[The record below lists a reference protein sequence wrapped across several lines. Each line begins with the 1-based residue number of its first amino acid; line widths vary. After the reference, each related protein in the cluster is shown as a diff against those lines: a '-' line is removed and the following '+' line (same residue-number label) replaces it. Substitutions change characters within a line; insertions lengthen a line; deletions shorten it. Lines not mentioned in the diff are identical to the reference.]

1 VNALASNT
9 SLHQLME
16 RYPFLLDF
24 LAGYNKKF
32 ELLQNPIMRATVGR
46 AATLGRVAEMGDI
59 PLEDL
64 VRDIAAEVRSR
75 TGEVLHPGAGAQ
87 DPDSEGTIGGS
98 AAPGSA
104 GASGTAGAL
113 GPDGASHS
121 PAAAGSEG
129 AVGAP
134 AGSPPGGATRMKE
147 LIKDL
152 HDGLPPEEARQRFD
166 ALIKNVS
173 PEQIGAMEEQ
183 LIREGM
189 PVQEIQRM
197 CDLHVAVMR
206 GGLDQSAE
214 VTAPPGHP
222 IHTYMA
228 ANEVITDLANRLGDQ
243 SSRISGGASTAP
255 EPGWAPSSGGGT
267 GPLGHGE
274 GAPDPGS
281 SSSSRGGAGVSGDGG
296 AAPAEPAL
304 RRDMSRVLEELSG
317 VHNHYLRKENQLF
330 PFLERHGITGPPK
343 VMWGVHDEIRTQMKE
358 ARAAVEGAP
367 AEEVSRKAAAFTRS
381 VIEMVYKENK
391 ILFPLAAQTLSR
403 REWVEARKGEDELG
417 YAFVE
422 PAAPFEAK
430 EPKGG
435 GISLPIVAVPAPS
448 HAAAGPAAS
457 TDALLDL
464 GTGRLTL
471 EQVDM
476 ILRVLPV
483 DLSFVDA
490 DGFVRYYSE
499 TAERL
504 FPRTPGAIGRHVEN
518 CHPPKSVH
526 MVKEILR
533 AFAAGEREVA
543 EFWIEMGG
551 KFIHIRYYAVR
562 SPKGAYLGCLEVSQ
576 DVTGIRALEGQ
587 RRLLEWN

>member
-1 VNALASNT
+1 LGRPSLNKENDTVNALASNT
-9 SLHQLME
+9 SLHQLVE
-16 RYPFLLDF
+16 RYPFLVEF

-46 AATLGRVAEMGDI
+46 AATLGRVAEMGGI
-59 PLEDL
+59 SVEALI
-64 VRDIAAEVRSR
+64 RDIAREVRER
-75 TGEVLHPGAGAQ
+75 TGEAPTDGTSGAV
-87 DPDSEGTIGGS
+87 PS
-98 AAPGSA
+98 APG
-104 GASGTAGAL
+104 GGT
-113 GPDGASHS
+113 
-121 PAAAGSEG
+121 
-129 AVGAP
+129 
-134 AGSPPGGATRMKE
+134 GGAAEMKR
-147 LIKDL
+147 LIQDL
-152 HDGLPPEEARQRFD
+152 HGGLPPEEARKRFD
-166 ALIKNVS
+166 DLIKDVS

-206 GGLDQSAE
+206 GGLDRNAE

-222 IHTYMA
+222 VHTYMA
-228 ANEVITDLANRLGDQ
+228 ANEVITGLANRLGDLA
-243 SSRISGGASTAP
+243 SRLSG
-255 EPGWAPSSGGGT
+255 
-267 GPLGHGE
+267 
-274 GAPDPGS
+274 PGS
-281 SSSSRGGAGVSGDGG
+281 AATPGGDLGVSGNGG
-296 AAPAEPAL
+296 TETADPEL
-304 RRDMSRVLEELSG
+304 RGEMGQVLDELSG
-317 VHNHYLRKENQLF
+317 IHNHYLRKENQLF

-343 VMWGVHDEIRTQMKE
+343 VMWGVHDDIRRQMKE
-358 ARAAVEGAP
+358 ARAAVEKAP
-367 AEEVSRKAAAFTRS
+367 AEELSQKAAAFARS

-403 REWVEARKGEDELG
+403 REWVEARMGEDELG
-417 YAFVE
+417 YDFVE
-422 PAAPFEAK
+422 PAAPFEVK
-430 EPKGG
+430 EPRGG
-435 GISLPIVAVPAPS
+435 GISLPIVASP
-448 HAAAGPAAS
+448 AAASEAEPAGKE
-457 TDALLDL
+457 DALLDL
-464 GTGRLTL
+464 GTGRLSL

-526 MVKEILR
+526 MVTEILR
-533 AFAAGEREVA
+533 AFSAGERDVA

-562 SPKGAYLGCLEVSQ
+562 SPKGTYLGCLEVSQ
-576 DVTGIRALEGQ
+576 DVTGIRALENQ

>member
-1 VNALASNT
+1 MHALDSNT
-9 SLHQLME
+9 SLHQLLE
-16 RYPFLLDF
+16 RYPFLLEF
-24 LAGYNKKF
+24 LGGYNKKF

-64 VRDIAAEVRSR
+64 LRDIATEVRER
-75 TGEVLHPGAGAQ
+75 TGEAPTDGTSGAV
-87 DPDSEGTIGGS
+87 PT
-98 AAPGSA
+98 APG
-104 GASGTAGAL
+104 GGT
-113 GPDGASHS
+113 
-121 PAAAGSEG
+121 
-129 AVGAP
+129 
-134 AGSPPGGATRMKE
+134 GGAAEMKR
-147 LIKDL
+147 LIEDL

-166 ALIKNVS
+166 ELIRDIS

-206 GGLDQSAE
+206 GGLDQNAE

-222 IHTYMA
+222 VHTYMA
-228 ANEVITDLANRLGDQ
+228 ANEVITGLANRVGDLA
-243 SSRISGGASTAP
+243 SRLSGGTAATP
-255 EPGWAPSSGGGT
+255 EGAPAPSSGGGT
-267 GPLGHGE
+267 G
-274 GAPDPGS
+274 
-281 SSSSRGGAGVSGDGG
+281 VSGNGSTSPTD
-296 AAPAEPAL
+296 PEL
-304 RRDMSRVLEELSG
+304 RGEMGQVLEELSG
-317 VHNHYLRKENQLF
+317 IHNHYVRKENQLF

-343 VMWGVHDEIRTQMKE
+343 VMWGVHDEIRRQMKE
-358 ARAAVEGAP
+358 ARAAVEEAP
-367 AEEVSRKAAAFTRS
+367 AEELSRKAAAFARS

-403 REWVEARKGEDELG
+403 REWVEARMGEDELG

-430 EPKGG
+430 EPRGG
-435 GISLPIVAVPAPS
+435 GISLPIVASP
-448 HAAAGPAAS
+448 AAASEAEPAGKE
-457 TDALLDL
+457 DALLDL
-464 GTGRLTL
+464 GTGRLSL

-526 MVKEILR
+526 MVMEILR
-533 AFAAGEREVA
+533 AFSAGERDVA

-562 SPKGAYLGCLEVSQ
+562 NPKGAYLGCLEVSQ

>member
-1 VNALASNT
+1 VNALGSTT
-9 SLHQLME
+9 SLHQLVE
-16 RYPFLLDF
+16 RYPFLLEF
-24 LAGYNKKF
+24 LAAYNKKF
-32 ELLQNPIMRATVGR
+32 GLLQNPIMRATVGR
-46 AATLGRVAEMGDI
+46 AATLGRVAEMGGI
-59 PLEDL
+59 PVEDL
-64 VRDIAAEVRSR
+64 IRDIAAEVRDR
-75 TGEVLHPGAGAQ
+75 TGDALQPEL
-87 DPDSEGTIGGS
+87 GTRERN
-98 AAPGSA
+98 
-104 GASGTAGAL
+104 
-113 GPDGASHS
+113 PDGAGGGHS
-121 PAAAGSEG
+121 TPSLDGAAR
-129 AVGAP
+129 AP
-134 AGSPPGGATRMKE
+134 SAPSPDRSTGPEDAPPGDGAARMKV
-147 LIKDL
+147 LIQDL
-152 HDGLPPEEARQRFD
+152 HDGLPADEARERFD
-166 ALIKNVS
+166 DLIRNVS

-206 GGLDQSAE
+206 GGLDQNAE
-214 VTAPPGHP
+214 VMAPPGHP

-228 ANEVITDLANRLGDQ
+228 ANEVITGLANRLGDLA
-243 SSRISGGASTAP
+243 SRLSGEAAAAP
-255 EPGWAPSSGGGT
+255 ESGPAPSSGGGI
-267 GPLGHGE
+267 
-274 GAPDPGS
+274 
-281 SSSSRGGAGVSGDGG
+281 GVSGNGG
-296 AAPAEPAL
+296 GQDAALGL
-304 RRDMSRVLEELSG
+304 REEARQVLDELSG
-317 VHNHYLRKENQLF
+317 LHNHYLRKENQLF
-330 PFLERHGITGPPK
+330 PFLERHGITGPPQ
-343 VMWGVHDEIRTQMKE
+343 VMWGVHDEIRGQLKK
-358 ARAAVEGAP
+358 ARLAVEDGP
-367 AEEVSRKAAAFTRS
+367 AEELAQTAAAFARS

-430 EPKGG
+430 ESRGG
-435 GISLPIVAVPAPS
+435 SISLPIVAS
-448 HAAAGPAAS
+448 PAAPES
-457 TDALLDL
+457 GDEPSGPTDALLDL

-533 AFAAGEREVA
+533 AFAAGERDVA

-562 SPKGAYLGCLEVSQ
+562 NPKGTYLGCLEVSQ
-576 DVTGIRALEGQ
+576 DVTGIRSLEGQ
-587 RRLLEWN
+587 RRLLEWS